1 MRLTSGWSTGP
12 TTTRG
17 RDQLASDLLDLKS
30 GRAITHPVSSQMLR
44 LASTILFDA
53 PRGYATDALGAL
65 IDTMVYLDMP
75 LDIAMSRRL
84 VRGAD
89 DKASTLLAS
98 EMQDYLAY
106 GRKCYLVID
115 RAIKPGCN
123 HVVDGSLAVDVLAR
137 RIISLIGLQT
147 KRV

>member
-1 MRLTSGWSTGP
+1 
-12 TTTRG
+12 
-17 RDQLASDLLDLKS
+17 
-30 GRAITHPVSSQMLR
+30 MLR

-84 VRGAD
+84 VRGAE
-89 DKASTLLAS
+89 DKASTLPAS

-106 GRKCYLVID
+106 GRKCYLVMD

-123 HVVDGSLAVDVLAR
+123 HMVDGSLAVDVLAR